1 MSEPRPTV
9 RRRRLATVLVK
20 LREEAGKSPE
30 DAAERIGCHRSKI
43 SRVENARLGISLGE
57 VRDLLRFYGVDDPEY
72 AEEVVNLARRSNE
85 RGWTKQLGLRL
96 PSYVDYIDY
105 EETADYIRS
114 FEPMVVSGLLQTSDY
129 ARALLK
135 AAPSMLSNERIT
147 ELVQV
152 RMRRQRI
159 LDRDA
164 PPRVCVIQGEAAL
177 RAQVGGRSIMAAQL
191 QHLEEVSERPNIDVQ
206 VLPFSAGAHAGVL
219 GTFVLFSFPTPAFS
233 DIVCLEHRTGTLYME
248 TPEDTSAYTLTFDS
262 LRSTALSPADSLDL
276 INRVKQEL

>member
-114 FEPMVVSGLLQTSDY
+114 FEPMVVSGLLQTGDY

-164 PPRVCVIQGEAAL
+164 PPCVCVIQGEAAL

-191 QHLEEVSERPNIDVQ
+191 QHLEEVSERPNIDLQ

-262 LRSTALSPADSLDL
+262 LRSTALSPTESLDL

>member
-72 AEEVVNLARRSNE
+72 VEEVVNLARRSNE
-85 RGWTKQLGLRL
+85 RGWTQRLGLRI

-105 EETADYIRS
+105 EETAHYIRS
-114 FEPMVVSGLLQTSDY
+114 FEPMVISGLLQTADY

-135 AAPSMLSNERIT
+135 ATPTMLSNERID
-147 ELVQV
+147 ELVEV
-152 RMRRQRI
+152 RMRRQEI
-159 LDRDA
+159 LRRDA

-177 RAQVGGRSIMAAQL
+177 RAQVGGPAVMAAQL
-191 QHLEEVSERPNIDVQ
+191 KHLVEASEHPNVDLQ
-206 VLPFSAGAHAGVL
+206 VLPFAAGAHAGVL

-233 DIVCLEHRTGTLYME
+233 DIVCLEHRTGTVYLE
-248 TPEDTSAYTLTFDS
+248 TSEDTGAYTLTFDS
-262 LRSTALSPADSLDL
+262 LRSTALSPAKSLDV

>member
-1 MSEPRPTV
+1 M
-9 RRRRLATVLVK
+9 LVK

-72 AEEVVNLARRSNE
+72 VEEVVNLARRSNE
-85 RGWTKQLGLRL
+85 RGWTQRLGLRI

-105 EETADYIRS
+105 EETAHYIRS
-114 FEPMVVSGLLQTSDY
+114 FEPMVISGLLQTADY

-135 AAPSMLSNERIT
+135 ATPTMLSNERID
-147 ELVQV
+147 ELVEV
-152 RMRRQRI
+152 RMRRQEI
-159 LDRDA
+159 LRRDA

-177 RAQVGGRSIMAAQL
+177 RAQVGGPAVMAAQL
-191 QHLEEVSERPNIDVQ
+191 KHLVEASEHPNVDLQ
-206 VLPFSAGAHAGVL
+206 VLPFAAGAHAGVL

-233 DIVCLEHRTGTLYME
+233 DIVCLEHRTGTVYLE
-248 TPEDTSAYTLTFDS
+248 TSEDTGAYTLTFDS
-262 LRSTALSPADSLDL
+262 LRSTALSPAKSLDV

>member
-85 RGWTKQLGLRL
+85 RGWTKQLGLRI

-114 FEPMVVSGLLQTSDY
+114 FEPMAVSGLLQTADY

-135 AAPSMLSNERIT
+135 ATPTMLPNEHIT
-147 ELVQV
+147 ELVKV
-152 RMRRQRI
+152 RIRRQEI
-159 LDRDA
+159 LNRDA
-164 PPRVCVIQGEAAL
+164 PPRLCVIQGEAAL
-177 RAQVGGRSIMAAQL
+177 RTQVGGRAVMAAQL
-191 QHLEEVSERPNIDVQ
+191 KHLEEVSERPNIDLQ

-219 GTFVLFSFPTPAFS
+219 GAFVLFGFPTPAFS
-233 DIVCLEHRTGTLYME
+233 DIVCLEHRRGTLYME

-262 LRSTALSPADSLDL
+262 LRSTALSPAESLDM
-276 INRVKQEL
+276 ISRVRQEL